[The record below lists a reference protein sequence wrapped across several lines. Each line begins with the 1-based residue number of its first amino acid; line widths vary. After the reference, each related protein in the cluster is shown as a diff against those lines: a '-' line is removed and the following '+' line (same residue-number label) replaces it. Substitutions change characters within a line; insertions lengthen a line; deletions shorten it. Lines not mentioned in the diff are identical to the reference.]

1 MIDRIGE
8 VFAAACILALPY
20 LLAFIGLAMGY
31 Y

>member
-8 VFAAACILALPY
+8 AIAATCIIAAPY
-20 LLAFIGLAMGY
+20 ILAFIGLAMGY